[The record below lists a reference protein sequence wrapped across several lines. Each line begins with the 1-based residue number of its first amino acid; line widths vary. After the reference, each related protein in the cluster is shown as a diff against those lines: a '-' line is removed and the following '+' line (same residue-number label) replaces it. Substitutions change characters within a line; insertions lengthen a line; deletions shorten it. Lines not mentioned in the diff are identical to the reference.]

1 MVFSMNN
8 STTHSEVAYKDHP
21 EFLAAEWIW
30 VYVSP
35 VLIFVGTIANI
46 LSIIVLLRRRMRTST
61 TMFYLTVLSFGDM
74 MVLYTGLLRYW
85 IKSAFH
91 EDIRLISQFSCKLH
105 AFLVYFSLDF
115 TTWVLVAVTIDRCIF
130 VCLPFSAKRL
140 CTLRHA
146 KIVVITITLVMI
158 ALNFHLFWGVSYEIQ
173 LGELS
178 CTHVN
183 DFTEFTWPWIDF
195 CMFSI
200 VPFTIMIIANIL
212 IIKHLFMA
220 HKRVASHNHDHNH
233 STHSENV
240 IHHSDGHNGHQNHR
254 KVPSV
259 TTMLLTTNCVFLVLT
274 LPIVIYLIVYPYVLY
289 GATDHTTALLQL
301 LWAIANMFQYT
312 NNTIHF
318 FLYCLTGPRFR
329 RELFKVFKI
338 KTRSSHEITLTMEMH

>member
-1 MVFSMNN
+1 MNN
-8 STTHSEVAYKDHP
+8 STGHSEVAYKTHP

-46 LSIIVLLRRRMRTST
+46 LSIVVLLRRRMRSST
-61 TMFYLTVLSFGDM
+61 TMFYLTVLSFGDIL
-74 MVLYTGLLRYW
+74 VLYTGLLRYW
-85 IKSAFH
+85 IKSAFN

-130 VCLPFSAKRL
+130 VCLPFRAKRL
-140 CTLRHA
+140 CTLKHA
-146 KIVVITITLVMI
+146 KIVVVSIAGVMV
-158 ALNFHLFWGVSYEIQ
+158 ALNFHLFWGVAFEML
-173 LGELS
+173 LGEVT
-178 CTHVN
+178 CTHAN

-200 VPFTIMIIANIL
+200 VPFTIMIVANIL
-212 IIKHLFMA
+212 IIKHLFLA
-220 HKRVASHNHDHNH
+220 HKRVASHQHEHIP
-233 STHSENV
+233 SEHSESV
-240 IHHSDGHNGHQNHR
+240 AHHSNGNHVHANGNHR

-259 TTMLLTTNCVFLVLT
+259 TSMLLTTNCVFLVLT

-289 GATDHTTALLQL
+289 DASDHVTAVLQL
-301 LWAIANMFQYT
+301 LWAIANMLQYT

-329 RELFKVFKI
+329 RELFKIFKI
-338 KTRSSHEITLTMEMH
+338 KTRSSHELTMTMEMH

>member
-1 MVFSMNN
+1 MNN
-8 STTHSEVAYKDHP
+8 SSGHSAVAYKTHP
-21 EFLAAEWIW
+21 EFIASEQIWI
-30 VYVSP
+30 YVSP
-35 VLIFVGTIANI
+35 ILIFVGTIANT
-46 LSIIVLLRRRMRTST
+46 LSIIVLLRKRMRTST

-91 EDIRLISQFSCKLH
+91 EDIRLISEFSCKIH

-130 VCLPFSAKRL
+130 VCLPFRAKRL
-140 CTLRHA
+140 CTLKHA
-146 KIVVITITLVMI
+146 KIVVIGIALVMT
-158 ALNFHLFWGVSYEIQ
+158 ALNFQLFWGVSFEVQ
-173 LGELS
+173 LGELA

-183 DFTEFTWPWIDF
+183 DFTEFAWPWIDF

-212 IIKHLFMA
+212 IIKKLFMS
-220 HKRVASHNHDHNH
+220 HKRVASHNHEAAHSEHSESVMNH
-233 STHSENV
+233 S
-240 IHHSDGHNGHQNHR
+240 NGHSVNVHAKQR

-259 TTMLLTTNCVFLVLT
+259 TTMLLTTNCVFLALT
-274 LPIVIYLIVYPYVLY
+274 LPIVVYLIVYPYVLY
-289 GATDHTTALLQL
+289 DATDHVTAVLQL

-318 FLYCLTGPRFR
+318 FLYCMTGPRFR
-329 RELFKVFKI
+329 RELFKLFNI
-338 KTRSSHEITLTMEMH
+338 KTRSSHELTMTMEMH